1 MPQKSE
7 TRAVEARASRN
18 SCGGCFRDLLSPR
31 TLRSQFPIT
40 LPRFQPVTGTM
51 IAALERKAGST

>member
-18 SCGGCFRDLLSPR
+18 SCGGCFRDRLNPR
-31 TLRSQFPIT
+31 PLQSQFS
-40 LPRFQPVTGTM
+40 
-51 IAALERKAGST
+51 IAVHLVRPEMGLLIIASVSGGISS